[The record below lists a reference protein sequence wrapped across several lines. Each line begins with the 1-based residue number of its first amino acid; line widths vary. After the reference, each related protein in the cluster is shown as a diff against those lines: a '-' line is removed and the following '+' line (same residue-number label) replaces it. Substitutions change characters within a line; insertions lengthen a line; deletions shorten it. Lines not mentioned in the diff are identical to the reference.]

1 VLKGFFHLVAVIR
14 MLIVFPSMI
23 GYMILYGLTRIFR
36 RHNADSAFALR
47 RLWLKTIGIPVL
59 NIHVIKEGETYN
71 KPAIYMG
78 NHRSF
83 ADPIVVC
90 RYIDAFVIAKAEVA
104 NYPIINKGAELTG
117 VIWVNRNDK
126 NSRQQT
132 RGKLVETW
140 SKGHNILVFPEGTVG
155 TQPTTLPFKMGTFIE
170 AAQNGIPVVPFAV
183 EFRSKKDLWVL
194 GKFIPQYFY
203 QFSKW
208 KTEVKF
214 SIGSPI
220 TDIDGERLQ
229 QRTKTWINAKLA
241 EQQKGWSEIF

>member
-1 VLKGFFHLVAVIR
+1 
-14 MLIVFPSMI
+14 MLIIFPSMI
-23 GYMILYGLTRIFR
+23 GYMGLYGLSRIFYD
-36 RHNADSAFALR
+36 HNSDTAFSLR
-47 RLWLKTIGIPVL
+47 KLWLKTVGIPVL
-59 NIHVIKEGETYN
+59 NIHILKEGEIYE

-83 ADPIVVC
+83 ADPIIVC

-117 VIWVNRNDK
+117 VIWVDRNNK
-126 NSRQQT
+126 NSRQAT
-132 RGKLVETW
+132 REKLVETW
-140 SKGHNILVFPEGTVG
+140 ARGHNILVFPEGTVSSEPG
-155 TQPTTLPFKMGTFIE
+155 TLPFKMGTFLE

-183 EFRSKKDLWVL
+183 EFRSKQDLWVL
-194 GKFIPQYFY
+194 EKFIPQYFY

-214 SIGSPI
+214 SIGAPM
-220 TDIDGERLQ
+220 TDSDGERLQ
-229 QRTKTWINAKLA
+229 QRTKAWIDAKLA

>member
-1 VLKGFFHLVAVIR
+1 MVKGFFYLVAVIR
-14 MLIVFPSMI
+14 MLIIFPSMV
-23 GYMILYGLTRIFR
+23 GYMALYGLTRVFSQ
-36 RHNADSAFALR
+36 HNADSAFALR

-59 NIHVIKEGETYN
+59 NIHVIKEGTIHDS
-71 KPAIYMG
+71 PAIYMG

-90 RYIDAFVIAKAEVA
+90 RYVDAFVIAKAEVA

-126 NSRQQT
+126 NSRQAT
-132 RGKLVETW
+132 RSKLVETW
-140 SKGHNILVFPEGTVG
+140 STGHNILVFPEGTVG
-155 TQPTTLPFKMGTFIE
+155 ILPGTLPFKMGTFLE
-170 AAQNGIPVVPFAV
+170 AAQNGIPIVPFAI

-194 GKFIPQYFY
+194 QKFIPQYFY

-214 SIGSPI
+214 SIGEPI
-220 TDIDGERLQ
+220 TDTDGERLQ
-229 QRTKTWINAKLA
+229 QRTKAWIDAKLA